1 MDQDRPPN
9 WRAAKPQAT
18 IGAGLIW
25 IALNW
30 TTMFSL
36 GKSPLNTLQVC
47 LAATSISL
55 IGLLASLLS
64 RWSGVWTARFER
76 FFDIG
81 LTVLPLFMLSM
92 AAARDRLP
100 WAVLYTG
107 IVSVLVS
114 VWLARQNFVPSAWRL
129 RSPMDSSPSPD
140 QPLVVARP
148 AIPLSV
154 VTLEMESETG
164 SDVAHGS
171 QWQRRHTEGPLNDCL
186 TGMTCAEFA
195 AGRKQ
200 TVVHVA
206 FCPPFSVV
214 PRFTCE
220 ASDVAAR
227 CRVAA
232 VYPYGARIEVKRT
245 GDCTERARVA
255 IEFTADCG
263 TAVAEIAA

>member
-1 MDQDRPPN
+1 MDMDRPAKR
-9 WRAAKPQAT
+9 RAAKPQAT
-18 IGAGLIW
+18 IAAALIW

-36 GKSPLNTLQVC
+36 GKSPLTTLQVC
-47 LAATSISL
+47 LAVTSISL
-55 IGLLASLLS
+55 IGMLASLLS
-64 RWSGVWTARFER
+64 RWGGVWTARFDR
-76 FFDIG
+76 LFDIG

-107 IVSVLVS
+107 VVSVLVS
-114 VWLARQNFVPSAWRL
+114 VWLARQNAVTSAWWL
-129 RSPMDSSPSPD
+129 SSPANSSLLPD
-140 QPLVVARP
+140 QPLVVVRP

-154 VTLEMESETG
+154 VSPEMESETG
-164 SDVAHGS
+164 PDAGCDG
-171 QWQRRHTEGPLNDCL
+171 QWLRRHTEGPLEDCL

-200 TVVHVA
+200 TVVHIA

-214 PRFTCE
+214 PKLTCE

-232 VYPYGARIEVKRT
+232 VYSYGARIEVKRT
-245 GDCTERARVA
+245 GNCTERTRVA
-255 IEFTADCG
+255 IEFTAECG
-263 TAVAEIAA
+263 ERVAEIAA